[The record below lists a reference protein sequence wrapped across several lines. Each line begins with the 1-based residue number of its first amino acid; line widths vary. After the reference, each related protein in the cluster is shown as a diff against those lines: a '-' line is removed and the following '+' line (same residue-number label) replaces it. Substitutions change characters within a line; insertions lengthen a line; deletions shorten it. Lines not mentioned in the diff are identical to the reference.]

1 MDQYWLCPVYTAG
14 DEAGFKLWNE
24 WSSGGKEKYNEREMD
39 GQWKSIVKG
48 KYPYAIGT
56 VFYHA
61 NEAQPDWDTTREEPN
76 RPGTPADGGHHARQY
91 ELVWAKDVI
100 PRAKGWLWKG
110 HLLRG
115 AMELLTGIPGLGKSQ
130 VQLSYVA
137 RVSTGSAWPDG
148 YPGKGQ
154 PANVILVTIEDSL
167 DQEIVPRLIAAEA
180 DLNRICFLK
189 KIKQDKKRRM
199 FLLGEDIETLAQVI
213 KDVGN
218 VGLVAIDPIT
228 AFMGKVDSHRAT
240 DVRGQLGPLADL
252 AERMNVAISA
262 VTHPPKY
269 QSQRAID
276 HFIGSQAFI
285 AAGRVGHLCVEE
297 IERDEDGKPVH
308 DEEGKVV
315 TTGRNL
321 FTNPKTN
328 VFKKMPTLAYK
339 IEEVVVAQD
348 AATNENIASP
358 HVVWDATP
366 LDLTADQALA
376 SASSKPPKD
385 KGPDVRAF
393 LEDTL
398 ANGPVLQKKIEER
411 AAQRGITPDQLKRMK
426 EKLCVQSEKSGFEGP
441 WMWSLP
447 EVPF

>member
-1 MDQYWLCPVYTAG
+1 
-14 DEAGFKLWNE
+14 
-24 WSSGGKEKYNEREMD
+24 
-39 GQWKSIVKG
+39 
-48 KYPYAIGT
+48 
-56 VFYHA
+56 
-61 NEAQPDWDTTREEPN
+61 
-76 RPGTPADGGHHARQY
+76 
-91 ELVWAKDVI
+91 
-100 PRAKGWLWKG
+100 
-110 HLLRG
+110 
-115 AMELLTGIPGLGKSQ
+115 MELLTGIPGLGKSQ